1 MDKKNY
7 GFQNEKFSR
16 MDHSHTGMVKE
27 TNASLSSPNLK
38 DYFDTKIDLP
48 HEI

>member
-1 MDKKNY
+1 M
-7 GFQNEKFSR
+7 
-16 MDHSHTGMVKE
+16 GMVKK
-27 TNASLSSPNLK
+27 TISLSSPNLK